1 MLPTTDEV
9 QMSRSKETLP
19 QAKASVSALA
29 RSAPPTR
36 AAIIEQLVT
45 LPASEANAAAKLAHI
60 ILADLPLTSRLLRA
74 VNSNYC
80 NPGHVR
86 VATVSR
92 AVGLLGFHGVRR
104 LAVVIALLEEGTRG
118 AHRARALACLAR
130 SVHAAAQAR
139 GLAALRADVDPEE
152 VFLAALLHDAG
163 ELQFWRSSDGL
174 VAAMD
179 RALSEKG
186 EDVHAAEERI
196 LGGSLAGRAA
206 TLNPYVASLPLLRAV
221 LTGAA
226 DPDPRIRCVQLA
238 EALARCA
245 EVGWPGERLQRL
257 GAEVV
262 RETNVPDGEVNT
274 VLRAHGHDAA
284 CLAAACEA
292 VEIVRLIHRP

>member
-1 MLPTTDEV
+1 MRPTTDEV
-9 QMSRSKETLP
+9 QMSRSKENLP
-19 QAKASVSALA
+19 QVAASLSALVRA
-29 RSAPPTR
+29 APATR
-36 AAIIEQLVT
+36 AAIIEQLIT

-74 VNSNYC
+74 VNSHYC

-92 AVGLLGFHGVRR
+92 ALGLLGFHGVRR

-118 AHRARALACLAR
+118 THRTRALACLAR

-174 VAAMD
+174 VAEMD
-179 RALSEKG
+179 RALSETG

-206 TLNPYVASLPLLRAV
+206 TLNPYAASLPLLRAV
-221 LTGAA
+221 LVGAA
-226 DPDPRIRCVQLA
+226 DPDPRVRCVRLA
-238 EALARCA
+238 DALARCA
-245 EVGWPGERLQRL
+245 EAGWPGERLQRL

-274 VLRAHGHDAA
+274 VLRANGHDAA

-292 VEIVRLIHRP
+292 VEIVRLIRRP

>member
-1 MLPTTDEV
+1 
-9 QMSRSKETLP
+9 MSRSKENLP
-19 QAKASVSALA
+19 QAAASLSALVRA
-29 RSAPPTR
+29 APATR
-36 AAIIEQLVT
+36 AAIIEQLIT
-45 LPASEANAAAKLAHI
+45 LAASEANAAAKLAHI

-92 AVGLLGFHGVRR
+92 ALGLLGFHGIRR

-174 VAAMD
+174 VAEMD
-179 RALSEKG
+179 RVLSEKG

-206 TLNPYVASLPLLRAV
+206 TLNPYSASLPLLRAV
-221 LTGAA
+221 LVGAA
-226 DPDPRIRCVQLA
+226 DPDPRVRCVRLA
-238 EALARCA
+238 DALARCA
-245 EVGWPGERLQRL
+245 EAGWPGERLQQL

-292 VEIVRLIHRP
+292 VEIVRLIRRP